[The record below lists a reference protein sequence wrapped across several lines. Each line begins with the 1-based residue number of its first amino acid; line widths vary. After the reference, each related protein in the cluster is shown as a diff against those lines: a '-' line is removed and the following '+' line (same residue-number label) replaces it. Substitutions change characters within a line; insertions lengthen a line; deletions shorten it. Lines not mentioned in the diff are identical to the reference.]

1 MLRLK
6 YFALHLHLELT
17 TKTKEKKKKQH
28 LRELQLR
35 DSPGLWH
42 KGISTCNNTIWKV
55 KSPGQETNW
64 TWWRE
69 VCKQA
74 GSTEASF

>member
-42 KGISTCNNTIWKV
+42 KGISTCNNTI
-55 KSPGQETNW
+55 
-64 TWWRE
+64 
-69 VCKQA
+69 
-74 GSTEASF
+74 